1 MVLTTY
7 IVVCWLG
14 MLIVAIFGGVGLINM
29 PYDLMNEFIYRPKP
43 ITPEDFNKR
52 KKVLLPIAL
61 KLRDQGKVL
70 DD

>member
-1 MVLTTY
+1 MVATTY

-14 MLIVAIFGGVGLINM
+14 MLVVAIFGGVGLINM

-52 KKVLLPIAL
+52 KKVLLPM
-61 KLRDQGKVL
+61 V
-70 DD
+70 